1 MTRRSIIPC
10 RLVHV
15 HVHVHVCGLVVVL
28 YMTLKWFV
36 CLQVTEQTGAI
47 LRDAG
52 FELEER
58 GKVFVKGKGEMTTFY
73 VVGTDKG
80 RIIKDQQ

>member
-1 MTRRSIIPC
+1 MWISGCTIHDIEVAFLFTS
-10 RLVHV
+10 
-15 HVHVHVCGLVVVL
+15 
-28 YMTLKWFV
+28 
-36 CLQVTEQTGAI
+36 QVTEQTGAI

>member
-1 MTRRSIIPC
+1 MCCFMTRHGIISCMYAHP
-10 RLVHV
+10 
-15 HVHVHVCGLVVVL
+15 VL
-28 YMTLKWFV
+28 YNYTRHHIDLLFSS
-36 CLQVTEQTGAI
+36 QVTEQTGAI

-80 RIIKDQQ
+80 RIQKE